1 MTTKALQQ
9 QLAFLREI
17 DQLKAVVRQSPL
29 LDRSR
34 RENSAE
40 HSWHLAM
47 YALVL
52 GEYAAG
58 TVDMSRVLTMLLLHD
73 IVEIDVGDLPIHGGN
88 SAALQAQQE
97 AAAAERLFGMLP
109 QPQGAAMLVLWQE
122 FEQAHSTDAKFAK
135 ALDRFQPLLANVFS
149 GGGTW
154 TENGVSMEQ
163 VFSRY
168 GPVIREGAPGLWA
181 VCEQWVIAHFQGQ
194 PIPR

>member
-1 MTTKALQQ
+1 MATTLQKQ
-9 QLAFLREI
+9 VAFLREI
-17 DQLKAVVRQSPL
+17 DQLKNVVRQSPL

-52 GEYAAG
+52 VEHAAEA
-58 TVDMSRVLTMLLLHD
+58 VDVQRVLTMLLLHD
-73 IVEIDVGDLPIHGGN
+73 IVEIDVGDMPIHGGT
-88 SAALQAQQE
+88 SAAHQAQLE
-97 AAAAERLFGMLP
+97 AVAAQRLFGMLP
-109 QPQGAAMLVLWQE
+109 QPQGEDMLALWHE
-122 FEQAHSTDAKFAK
+122 FESARSADARFAK
-135 ALDRFQPLLANVFS
+135 ALDRVQPLLANIFA

-163 VFSRY
+163 VLERY

-181 VCEQWVIAHFQGQ
+181 LCEQWVIEHFQSH
-194 PIPR
+194 PAPR